1 MTDPDR
7 RGHAD
12 DGRGAGQ
19 DVTALDPGFW
29 EDVLA
34 HGAAVPEGRRL
45 DDMTVEL
52 VELIGDLDPHLRD
65 DLALTVLLRWI
76 AAGIYDD
83 LLPALGDG
91 ISEGLRP
98 GLGED
103 GTPSVLR
110 RSFSA
115 RVLAA
120 VIDRDNVLHGM
131 HREAVLRWGDRGL
144 SWLIAERDLRGHVP
158 GAGRA
163 HALEHAAE
171 VLRAMAQS
179 RHLQAEGLGVV
190 LDTLG
195 DRLLRPTPHAYA
207 GSEADALSYAAMT
220 VLHRDAVDIPTL
232 QAWIDRLAAS
242 WVPYTSRLDG
252 PVPAQVRNTVAFAR
266 ALHLQLLLGVRP
278 ARRATPFD
286 GPPAARVEVL
296 GALQAALRS
305 SGPHFEPGRPPA
317 PRR

>member
-1 MTDPDR
+1 VTDPDR
-7 RGHAD
+7 RGRAD
-12 DGRGAGQ
+12 AA
-19 DVTALDPGFW
+19 TDPGFW

-34 HGAAVPEGRRL
+34 HGAVVPAGRRL

-52 VELIGDLDPHLRD
+52 VELLGDLDPHLRD

-76 AAGIYDD
+76 AGGVYDD
-83 LLPALGDG
+83 LLPAMGDG

-163 HALEHAAE
+163 QAMEHAGE
-171 VLRAMAQS
+171 LLRALAES

-195 DRLLRPTPHAYA
+195 DRLLRPTVHTFV
-207 GSEADALSYAAMT
+207 GFEADHLAYAAMT
-220 VLHRDAVDIPTL
+220 VLHRDAVDAAVA
-232 QAWIDRLAAS
+232 QAWIERLAAGWIAS
-242 WVPYTSRLDG
+242 HPRGG
-252 PVPAQVRNTVAFAR
+252 PVPAQVHNTIEFAR
-266 ALHLQLLLGVRP
+266 ALHLQLLLGVRS
-278 ARRATPFD
+278 ARRATTFED
-286 GPPAARVEVL
+286 PPAARVEVL
-296 GALQAALRS
+296 GALQAVLRT
-305 SGPHFEPGRPPA
+305 SGPFFTPGVPGS
-317 PRR
+317 RR

>member
-1 MTDPDR
+1 VTDPDR

-12 DGRGAGQ
+12 AA
-19 DVTALDPGFW
+19 TDPGFW

-34 HGAAVPEGRRL
+34 HGAAVPAGRRL

-52 VELIGDLDPHLRD
+52 VELLGALDPHLRD

-76 AAGIYDD
+76 AAGVYDD
-83 LLPALGDG
+83 LLPAMGDG

-103 GTPSVLR
+103 GTPSILR

-163 HALEHAAE
+163 HAMEHAGDL
-171 VLRAMAQS
+171 VRAMAES
-179 RHLQAEGLGVV
+179 RHLQAEGLGVL
-190 LDTLG
+190 LDTLA
-195 DRLLRPTPHAYA
+195 DRLLLPTPHTFA
-207 GSEADALSYAAMT
+207 GTEADHLAYAAMT
-220 VLHRDAVDIPTL
+220 VLHRDAVELGPV

-242 WVPYTSRLDG
+242 WAPHAINAANPLNG
-252 PVPAQVRNTVAFAR
+252 PVPPQARNTIAFVR

-278 ARRATPFD
+278 AVRSTGRASPFA

-296 GALQAALRS
+296 GALQAVLRT
-305 SGPHFEPGRPPA
+305 SGPHFEPARLPGS
-317 PRR
+317 RR

>member
-7 RGHAD
+7 RGPT
-12 DGRGAGQ
+12 GA
-19 DVTALDPGFW
+19 ALDPGFW
-29 EDVLA
+29 EEVLA
-34 HGAAVPEGRRL
+34 AGGAVPADRRL

-52 VELIGDLDPHLRD
+52 VELLGDLDPHLRD

-76 AAGIYDD
+76 SAGVYDD
-83 LLPALGDG
+83 LLPAMGDG
-91 ISEGLRP
+91 VSEGLRA

-144 SWLIAERDLRGHVP
+144 SWLLAERDLRGHVP

-163 HALEHAAE
+163 HAMVHAAE
-171 VLRAMAQS
+171 LLRTMAQS
-179 RHLQAEGLGVV
+179 RHLEADGLGVL
-190 LDTLG
+190 LDTIG
-195 DRLLRPTPHAYA
+195 DRLLRPTAHAFCGLEADHLAYA
-207 GSEADALSYAAMT
+207 TMT
-220 VLHRDAVDIPTL
+220 VLHRDAVDSSTVQL
-232 QAWIDRLAAS
+232 WVDRLASSYRPHSAH
-242 WVPYTSRLDG
+242 RAGGLNG
-252 PVPAQVRNTVAFAR
+252 PIPAQVRNTIAFVR

-278 ARRATPFD
+278 APGAARPFD

-296 GALQAALRS
+296 GALQAALRG
-305 SGPHFEPGRPPA
+305 SGPYFEPSRVPGS
-317 PRR
+317 RR

>member
-1 MTDPDR
+1 VTDPDR
-7 RGHAD
+7 RGRA
-12 DGRGAGQ
+12 GA
-19 DVTALDPGFW
+19 AIDPGYW

-34 HGAAVPEGRRL
+34 RGAVVPQDRRL

-52 VELIGDLDPHLRD
+52 VELLGDLDPHLRD

-76 AAGIYDD
+76 GAGVYDD
-83 LLPALGDG
+83 LLPAMGDG
-91 ISEGLRP
+91 ISEGLRS

-144 SWLIAERDLRGHVP
+144 SWLVSERDLRGHVP

-163 HALEHAAE
+163 HALEHAGE
-171 VLRAMAQS
+171 LLRAMAES
-179 RHLQAEGLGVV
+179 RHLQAEGLGVL
-190 LDTLG
+190 LDTLA
-195 DRLLRPTPHAYA
+195 DRLLRPTAHTFA
-207 GSEADALSYAAMT
+207 GFEADHLAYAAMT
-220 VLHRDAVDIPTL
+220 VLHRDAVEAPTAT
-232 QAWIDRLAAS
+232 AWVERLAAGWIGANS
-242 WVPYTSRLDG
+242 LNG
-252 PVPAQVRNTVAFAR
+252 PVPAQIHNTVEFAR
-266 ALHLQLLLGVRP
+266 ALHLQLLLGVRSG
-278 ARRATPFD
+278 RRAVPFA

-296 GALQAALRS
+296 GALQAVLRT
-305 SGPHFEPGRPPA
+305 SGPYFEPARVPGR
-317 PRR
+317 RR

>member
-7 RGHAD
+7 RSST
-12 DGRGAGQ
+12 GA
-19 DVTALDPGFW
+19 ALDPGFW

-34 HGAAVPEGRRL
+34 RGAVVPAGRRL

-52 VELIGDLDPHLRD
+52 VEMLGDLDPHLRD
-65 DLALTVLLRWI
+65 DLALIVLLRWI
-76 AAGIYDD
+76 GAGVYDD
-83 LLPALGDG
+83 LLPAMGDG

-144 SWLIAERDLRGHVP
+144 SWLVSERDLRSHVP

-163 HALEHAAE
+163 HALGHAGD
-171 VLRAMAQS
+171 LIRALAQS
-179 RHLQAEGLGVV
+179 RHLQAEGLGVL
-190 LDTLG
+190 LDTLA
-195 DRLLRPTPHAYA
+195 DRLLRQTPHAFS
-207 GSEADALSYAAMT
+207 GLEADELAYAAMT
-220 VLHRDAVDIPTL
+220 VLHRDAVDSIIST
-232 QAWIDRLAAS
+232 AWVHRLAAG
-242 WVPYTSRLDG
+242 WAGAWTLNG
-252 PVPAQVRNTVAFAR
+252 PVPPPVRNTVAFTR
-266 ALHLQLLLGVRP
+266 SLHLQLLLGVRP
-278 ARRATPFD
+278 ARGAARAFE

-296 GALQAALRS
+296 AALQSALRT
-305 SGPHFEPGRPPA
+305 SGPYFEPSRPIIPGT
-317 PRR
+317 R

>member
-7 RGHAD
+7 RGQAD
-12 DGRGAGQ
+12 AA
-19 DVTALDPGFW
+19 TDPGFW

-34 HGAAVPEGRRL
+34 HGAAVPGDRRL

-52 VELIGDLDPHLRD
+52 VELLGALDPHLRD

-76 AAGIYDD
+76 AAGVYDD
-83 LLPALGDG
+83 LLPAIGDG
-91 ISEGLRP
+91 ITEGLRP

-163 HALEHAAE
+163 HALAHAGE
-171 VLRAMAQS
+171 LLRAMAES
-179 RHLQAEGLGVV
+179 RHLQAEGLGVL

-195 DRLLRPTPHAYA
+195 DRLLRPTPHAFA
-207 GSEADALSYAAMT
+207 GAEADHLAHAAMT
-220 VLHRDAVDIPTL
+220 VLHRDAVDATVV
-232 QAWIDRLAAS
+232 QAWIDRLSRGWAGAS
-242 WVPYTSRLDG
+242 SLNG
-252 PVPAQVRNTVAFAR
+252 PVPPQVRNTVEFAR
-266 ALHLQLLLGVRP
+266 ALHLQLLLGVRS
-278 ARRATPFD
+278 AHRRTPFA

-296 GALQAALRS
+296 GSLQAALRT
-305 SGPHFEPGRPPA
+305 SGPHFEPGRLPGS
-317 PRR
+317 RR

>member
-7 RGHAD
+7 RGPT
-12 DGRGAGQ
+12 GA
-19 DVTALDPGFW
+19 ALDPGFW

-34 HGAAVPEGRRL
+34 HGATLPADRRL

-52 VELIGDLDPHLRD
+52 VEMLGDLDPHLRD

-76 AAGIYDD
+76 AAGVYDD
-83 LLPALGDG
+83 LLPAMGDG

-144 SWLIAERDLRGHVP
+144 SWLVAERDLRGHVP

-163 HALEHAAE
+163 QALEHAGDL
-171 VLRAMAQS
+171 VRALAQS
-179 RHLQAEGLGVV
+179 RHLQGEGLGVL
-190 LDTLG
+190 LDTLA
-195 DRLLRPTPHAYA
+195 DRLLRPTAH
-207 GSEADALSYAAMT
+207 GFSGQEADELAYAAMT
-220 VLHRDAVDIPTL
+220 VLHRDTVDGAT
-232 QAWIDRLAAS
+232 AAGWIHRLAAG
-242 WVPYTSRLDG
+242 WAGSRTLTG
-252 PVPAQVRNTVAFAR
+252 PLPAQVRNTVAFTR
-266 ALHLQLLLGVRP
+266 ALHLQLLLGVRS
-278 ARRATPFD
+278 ARGGAAFE

-296 GALQAALRS
+296 ATLQAVLRT
-305 SGPHFEPGRPPA
+305 SGPHFEASRTIPGTR
-317 PRR
+317 

>member
-1 MTDPDR
+1 VTDPDR
-7 RGHAD
+7 RGPTDA
-12 DGRGAGQ
+12 
-19 DVTALDPGFW
+19 ALDPGYW

-34 HGAAVPEGRRL
+34 RGAAVPTDRPL
-45 DDMTVEL
+45 DELTVEL
-52 VELIGDLDPHLRD
+52 VELLGDLDPHLRD

-76 AAGIYDD
+76 SSGVYDD
-83 LLPALGDG
+83 LLPAMGDG

-144 SWLIAERDLRGHVP
+144 SWLLAERDLRGHVP

-163 HALEHAAE
+163 QAIEHGGE
-171 VLRAMAQS
+171 LLRAMAQS
-179 RHLQAEGLGVV
+179 RHLQADGLGVL
-190 LDTLG
+190 LDTLS
-195 DRLLRPTPHAYA
+195 DRLMRPTTHAFC
-207 GSEADALSYAAMT
+207 GFEADQLAFAAMT
-220 VLHRDAVDIPTL
+220 VLHRDAVDAVTL
-232 QAWIDRLAAS
+232 QLWVDRLAGTWRAHLGGS
-242 WVPYTSRLDG
+242 GG
-252 PVPAQVRNTVAFAR
+252 PVPAQALNTIAFVR

-278 ARRATPFD
+278 KLGQVTPFE
-286 GPPAARVEVL
+286 GAPAARVEVL

-305 SGPHFEPGRPPA
+305 SGPHFASSRVPGS
-317 PRR
+317 RR

>member
-1 MTDPDR
+1 VTDPDR
-7 RGHAD
+7 RGRAD
-12 DGRGAGQ
+12 AA
-19 DVTALDPGFW
+19 TDPGYW

-34 HGAAVPEGRRL
+34 RGAAVPADRRL

-52 VELIGDLDPHLRD
+52 VELLGALDPHLRD

-76 AAGIYDD
+76 SAGVYDD
-83 LLPALGDG
+83 LLPAIGDG
-91 ISEGLRP
+91 ITEGLRP

-144 SWLIAERDLRGHVP
+144 SWLIAERDLRAHVP

-163 HALEHAAE
+163 HAMEHAGE
-171 VLRAMAQS
+171 LVRTMAQS
-179 RHLQAEGLGVV
+179 RHLQAEGLGVL
-190 LDTLG
+190 LDTLA
-195 DRLLRPTPHAYA
+195 DRLLRATPHAFA
-207 GSEADALSYAAMT
+207 GAEADHLAFAAMT
-220 VLHRDAVDIPTL
+220 VLHRDSVDLPTV
-232 QAWIDRLAAS
+232 QAWIDRLADVWAPHAIS
-242 WVPYTSRLDG
+242 TANPLNG

-266 ALHLQLLLGVRP
+266 ALHLQLLLGVRAP
-278 ARRATPFD
+278 RRATPFD

-296 GALQAALRS
+296 GALQAALRT
-305 SGPHFEPGRPPA
+305 SGPYFEAGRLPGS
-317 PRR
+317 RR

>member
-7 RGHAD
+7 RAPT
-12 DGRGAGQ
+12 GA
-19 DVTALDPGFW
+19 ALDPGFW

-34 HGAAVPEGRRL
+34 RGAAVPADRRL

-52 VELIGDLDPHLRD
+52 VEMLGDLDPHLRD

-76 AAGIYDD
+76 AAGVYDD
-83 LLPALGDG
+83 LLPAMGDG

-144 SWLIAERDLRGHVP
+144 SWLVAERDLRGHVP

-163 HALEHAAE
+163 HALAHAADL
-171 VLRAMAQS
+171 LRALARS
-179 RHLQAEGLGVV
+179 RHLQAEGLGVL
-190 LDTLG
+190 LDTLA
-195 DRLLRPTPHAYA
+195 DRLLRPTTHSFS
-207 GSEADALSYAAMT
+207 GLEADQLGFAAMT
-220 VLHRDAVDIPTL
+220 LLHRDAVDTVTV
-232 QAWIDRLAAS
+232 QGWIHRLAAG
-242 WVPYTSRLDG
+242 WAGTWTQTG
-252 PVPAQVRNTVAFAR
+252 PVPAQVANTVAFTR
-266 ALHLQLLLGVRP
+266 ALHLQLLLGVRRGRGGREQ
-278 ARRATPFD
+278 AALE

-296 GALQAALRS
+296 ATLQAVLRT
-305 SGPHFEPGRPPA
+305 SGPHFEPSRPIPGT
-317 PRR
+317 R

>member
-7 RGHAD
+7 RA
-12 DGRGAGQ
+12 RAGA
-19 DVTALDPGFW
+19 ALDPGFW

-34 HGAAVPEGRRL
+34 RGGIVPTDRRL

-52 VELIGDLDPHLRD
+52 VELLGDLDPHLRD
-65 DLALTVLLRWI
+65 DLALTILLRWI
-76 AAGIYDD
+76 AAGVYDD
-83 LLPALGDG
+83 LLPAMGDG

-98 GLGED
+98 GLSED

-144 SWLIAERDLRGHVP
+144 SWLLAERDLRGHVP

-163 HALEHAAE
+163 AAMEHGAE
-171 VLRAMAQS
+171 LLRAMAES
-179 RHLQAEGLGVV
+179 RHLQGEGLGVL
-190 LDTLG
+190 LDALAE
-195 DRLLRPTPHAYA
+195 RLLRPTPHAFS
-207 GSEADALSYAAMT
+207 GQEADHLAYSAMT
-220 VLHRDAVDIPTL
+220 VLHRDAVEPVFL
-232 QAWIDRLAAS
+232 QAWIDHLAVAWRPHS
-242 WVPYTSRLDG
+242 EDDPGEPNGLVP
-252 PVPAQVRNTVAFAR
+252 PQVRNTVAFAR

-278 ARRATPFD
+278 SAGREPFP

-305 SGPHFEPGRPPA
+305 SGPHFEPGRLPGS
-317 PRR
+317 RR